1 MDDLINKMKQT
12 EEEARQI
19 VSNAEQKAS
28 TILNDATIEAAK
40 KSEEQRKQIYE
51 KLSAD
56 KDAKYNLMIEERD
69 KKIAANIDQ
78 YKASFGDIESKKQ
91 KCVAAIE
98 KSISE
103 SLK

>member
-28 TILNDATIEAAK
+28 AILNDATIEAAK

-51 KLSAD
+51 KQIGRAH
-56 KDAKYNLMIEERD
+56 
-69 KKIAANIDQ
+69 
-78 YKASFGDIESKKQ
+78 
-91 KCVAAIE
+91 V
-98 KSISE
+98 
-103 SLK
+103 